1 MGAHPC
7 WMWVKLVCLS
17 ILVCYLLFANQT
29 RFWTSII
36 TLKTMFKCWIACIE
50 YLPLWNTGRPLSE
63 YLFIEVKIW
72 DHNMMSGVDYW
83 PDAQSAGGDTRY
95 EQHSAGSHRPGSVT
109 RTGTAKEGAKDGAK
123 QVCQQLRY
131 STAAAVEQGECFSS
145 EISKVEAFYLDF
157 TKTLTIKHTF
167 REVNCSIFL
176 QKLLHQ
182 FFWLR
187 EPGTA

>member
-1 MGAHPC
+1 
-7 WMWVKLVCLS
+7 
-17 ILVCYLLFANQT
+17 
-29 RFWTSII
+29 
-36 TLKTMFKCWIACIE
+36 MFKCWNACIE
-50 YLPLWNTGRPLSE
+50 YLLLWNTGRPLSE

-83 PDAQSAGGDTRY
+83 PDAESAGGDTRY

-131 STAAAVEQGECFSS
+131 SITAAVEQGECFSS